1 VYVLDEGRK
10 AEILVQL
17 KRELAALEGVTAVLD
32 AAQFTRLGTP
42 PAQDNP
48 QGPDLVLLTGPG
60 YSFAGTLTLPPVGD
74 AGGLKGTHG
83 HDPTPPY
90 MHATFIAAGAGLRRG
105 VTLELVRNLDVA
117 PTIAALLGLSLT
129 GAEGRVL
136 TEALQP

>member
-1 VYVLDEGRK
+1 
-10 AEILVQL
+10 
-17 KRELAALEGVTAVLD
+17 
-32 AAQFTRLGTP
+32 
-42 PAQDNP
+42 
-48 QGPDLVLLTGPG
+48 
-60 YSFAGTLTLPPVGD
+60 
-74 AGGLKGTHG
+74 
-83 HDPTPPY
+83 